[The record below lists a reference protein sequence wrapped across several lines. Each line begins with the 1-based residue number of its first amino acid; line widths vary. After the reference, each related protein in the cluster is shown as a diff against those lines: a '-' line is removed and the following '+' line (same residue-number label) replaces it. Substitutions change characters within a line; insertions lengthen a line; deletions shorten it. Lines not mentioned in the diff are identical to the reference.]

1 MKLKKFLNIDIEPAP
16 PELELSVE
24 MRCRDIMQST
34 DYDNIKRYCTH
45 LIRHQMDQDVFMAS
59 MLGRLIELE
68 ANLTINQVRKKR
80 KFDINLFQ
88 KFLNLINIKKNIKN
102 FK

>member
-1 MKLKKFLNIDIEPAP
+1 
-16 PELELSVE
+16 
-24 MRCRDIMQST
+24 
-34 DYDNIKRYCTH
+34 NIKRYCTH

>member
-1 MKLKKFLNIDIEPAP
+1 MKLKRFLNIDIEPAP
-16 PELELSVE
+16 PDLELSVE